1 MQIFFGRFAMM
12 FIKAKSLRKPEAS
25 SMADAIQ
32 SWMKM
37 NHLEDKFAESDI
49 TLSWPSI
56 AGPMIARH
64 TRRIRIENKILK
76 IEVDNA
82 PLREQLNLSKTRIL
96 KLVNEKAGR
105 QLVIECLIF

>member
-1 MQIFFGRFAMM
+1 
-12 FIKAKSLRKPEAS
+12 
-25 SMADAIQ
+25 
-32 SWMKM
+32 
-37 NHLEDKFAESDI
+37 
-49 TLSWPSI
+49 
-56 AGPMIARH
+56 MIARH

>member
-1 MQIFFGRFAMM
+1 
-12 FIKAKSLRKPEAS
+12 
-25 SMADAIQ
+25 MADAIQ
-32 SWMKM
+32 SWMKK

-49 TLSWPSI
+49 TLSWPFI
-56 AGPMIARH
+56 AGPMIAKH

>member
-1 MQIFFGRFAMM
+1 MQFFFGRFTPM

-25 SMADAIQ
+25 TMADAIQ
-32 SWMKM
+32 SWIKI
-37 NHLEDKFAESDI
+37 NHLEDKLAESDI

-56 AGPMIARH
+56 AGPLIARH
-64 TRRIRIENKILK
+64 TRRIRIQNKILK

-96 KLVNEKAGR
+96 KLVNDKAGR

>member
-1 MQIFFGRFAMM
+1 
-12 FIKAKSLRKPEAS
+12 
-25 SMADAIQ
+25 MADAIQ
-32 SWMKM
+32 SWMKV

-49 TLSWPSI
+49 TLSWPLI

-82 PLREQLNLSKTRIL
+82 PLREQLNLSKSRIL

>member
-1 MQIFFGRFAMM
+1 M

-25 SMADAIQ
+25 TMADAIKH
-32 SWMKM
+32 WMKI
-37 NHLEDKFAESDI
+37 NHLDDKFAESNI
-49 TLSWPSI
+49 TLSWQELV
-56 AGPMIARH
+56 GPMIAKH

-82 PLREQLNLSKTRIL
+82 PLREQLNLSKTRLI

-105 QLVIECLIF
+105 QLVVECLIF